1 MPAEASPLK
10 VTIQDSVKDA
20 MRAKQKERLAT
31 LRQITAAI
39 KQLEVDNR
47 KDLNDD
53 DIIVVLTK
61 MTKQRKDS
69 LAQFE
74 QAGREDLAVIERAEL
89 AIIEEFMPE
98 AISEAELESA
108 IAAAIAES
116 GASSPKDMGAVM
128 NILRP
133 KVQGRADMGAVS
145 SQVKAALSA

>member
-1 MPAEASPLK
+1 MPAQASPLK
-10 VTIQDSVKDA
+10 VKIQDSVKDA
-20 MRAKQKERLAT
+20 MRAKDKDRLNT

-47 KDLNDD
+47 QDLNDD

-69 LAQFE
+69 LSQFE

-89 AIIEEFMPE
+89 AIIEEFLPTPLTK
-98 AISEAELESA
+98 SELEAA
-108 IAAAIAES
+108 IAAAITES
-116 GASSPKDMGAVM
+116 GANSIKDMGAVM
-128 NILRP
+128 NVLRP

>member
-10 VTIQDSVKDA
+10 VKIQDSVKDA
-20 MRAKQKERLAT
+20 MRAKDKDRLNT
-31 LRQITAAI
+31 LRQITASI

-47 KDLNDD
+47 QDLSDD

-69 LAQFE
+69 LSQFE

-89 AIIEEFMPE
+89 AIIEEFLPTPLTE
-98 AISEAELESA
+98 SELNAA
-108 IAAAIAES
+108 IASAIAES
-116 GASSPKDMGAVM
+116 GASSIKDMGAVM
-128 NILRP
+128 TVLRP

>member
-20 MRAKQKERLAT
+20 MRAKDKDRLNT

-47 KDLNDD
+47 QDLSDD

-69 LAQFE
+69 LSQFE

-89 AIIEEFMPE
+89 AIIEEFLPTPLTE
-98 AISEAELESA
+98 SELD
-108 IAAAIAES
+108 AAVASAIAES
-116 GASSPKDMGAVM
+116 GASSIKDMGAVM
-128 NILRP
+128 NVLRP

>member
-10 VTIQDSVKDA
+10 VTIQDSVKAA

-47 KDLNDD
+47 KDLSDD

-116 GASSPKDMGAVM
+116 GATGPKDMGAVM

>member
-10 VTIQDSVKDA
+10 VKIQDEIKVA
-20 MRAKQKERLAT
+20 MRAKEKERLAT

-47 KDLNDD
+47 QDLSDD
-53 DIIVVLTK
+53 DVIVVLTK

-74 QAGREDLAVIERAEL
+74 QAGREDLAVVERSEL
-89 AIIEEFMPE
+89 AIIEEFLPTPLT
-98 AISEAELESA
+98 EAELEAA

-116 GASSPKDMGAVM
+116 GASSIKDMGAVM
-128 NILRP
+128 NVLRP
-133 KVQGRADMGAVS
+133 QVQGRADMGAVS
-145 SQVKAALSA
+145 SQVKAVLSA

>member
-20 MRAKQKERLAT
+20 MRAKDKDRLGT

-47 KDLNDD
+47 QDLSDD

-69 LAQFE
+69 LSQFE

-89 AIIEEFMPE
+89 AIIEEFLPTPLTE
-98 AISEAELESA
+98 SELEAA
-108 IAAAIAES
+108 IASAIAES
-116 GASSPKDMGAVM
+116 GASSIKDMGAVM
-128 NILRP
+128 NVLRP

-145 SQVKAALSA
+145 SQVKAALST

>member
-10 VTIQDSVKDA
+10 VKIQDSVKDA
-20 MRAKQKERLAT
+20 MRAKDKDRLNT
-31 LRQITAAI
+31 LRQITASI
-39 KQLEVDNR
+39 KQIEVDNR
-47 KDLNDD
+47 QDLSDD

-69 LAQFE
+69 LSQFE

-89 AIIEEFMPE
+89 TIIEEFLPTPLTE
-98 AISEAELESA
+98 SELDAA
-108 IAAAIAES
+108 IASAIAES
-116 GASSPKDMGAVM
+116 GASSIKDMGAVM
-128 NILRP
+128 NVLRP

>member
-20 MRAKQKERLAT
+20 MRAKDKDRLNT

-47 KDLNDD
+47 QDLSDD

-69 LAQFE
+69 LSQFE

-89 AIIEEFMPE
+89 AIIEEFLPTPLTE
-98 AISEAELESA
+98 SELD
-108 IAAAIAES
+108 AAIASAITES
-116 GASSPKDMGAVM
+116 GASSIKDMGAVM
-128 NILRP
+128 NVLRP

>member
-39 KQLEVDNR
+39 KQIEVDNR

>member
-10 VTIQDSVKDA
+10 VKIQDSVKDA
-20 MRAKQKERLAT
+20 MRAKDKDRLGT

-47 KDLNDD
+47 QDLSDD

-69 LAQFE
+69 LSQFE

-89 AIIEEFMPE
+89 AIIDEILPTPLTD
-98 AISEAELESA
+98 SELEAA
-108 IAAAIAES
+108 ITSAIAES
-116 GASSPKDMGAVM
+116 GASSIKDMGAVM
-128 NILRP
+128 NVLRP

-145 SQVKAALSA
+145 SQVKAALST

>member
-10 VTIQDSVKDA
+10 VTIQESVKDA
-20 MRAKQKERLAT
+20 MRAKEKDRLAT

-53 DIIVVLTK
+53 EIIVVLTK

-69 LAQFE
+69 LSQFE

-108 IAAAIAES
+108 IAAAIAEA
-116 GASSPKDMGAVM
+116 GASSPKDMGAVI

>member
-10 VTIQDSVKDA
+10 VKIQDSVKDA
-20 MRAKQKERLAT
+20 MRAKDKDRLNT

-47 KDLNDD
+47 QDLSDD

-69 LAQFE
+69 LSQFE

-89 AIIEEFMPE
+89 AIIEEFLPTPLTE
-98 AISEAELESA
+98 SELNAA

-116 GASSPKDMGAVM
+116 GANSIKDMGAVM
-128 NILRP
+128 NVLRP